1 MRKKYGFKI
10 MAKSATGNN
19 LRAITDLLPPA
30 YLKSL
35 NQGDFTTL
43 PVVKAEILA
52 SVGDN
57 SCSHIAA
64 VSQVEPAAMLQ
75 TSQQQVEN
83 YSATINV
90 INIPFAHAFVL
101 GHLLG

>member
-1 MRKKYGFKI
+1 
-10 MAKSATGNN
+10 MATSTTGNN
-19 LRAITDLLPPA
+19 LRAISGLLPPA
-30 YLKSL
+30 YLKHL
-35 NQGDFTTL
+35 NQGNFTSL

-83 YSATINV
+83 YFVTIN
-90 INIPFAHAFVL
+90 IIIKYPFCSYFCF
-101 GHLLG
+101 GSPPW